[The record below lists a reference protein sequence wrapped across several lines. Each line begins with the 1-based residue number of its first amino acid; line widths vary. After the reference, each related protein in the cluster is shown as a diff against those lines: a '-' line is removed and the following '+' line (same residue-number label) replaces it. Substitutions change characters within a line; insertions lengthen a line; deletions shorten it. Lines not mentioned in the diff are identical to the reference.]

1 MTQKIED
8 LIKSFS
14 NSTFEEQLAKVKQIR
29 HARTLERPV
38 AAAKRVK
45 KAAKKS
51 SVAKDKTRAL
61 FSKLSPA
68 ELKLLAERLGAKK
81 E

>member
-14 NSTFEEQLAKVKQIR
+14 NMTGAEMLDKIKHNRS
-29 HARTLERPV
+29 ARNIERPV

-51 SVAKDKTRAL
+51 SVSKDKARDMFSNLSVDAQKAL
-61 FSKLSPA
+61 LKKL
-68 ELKLLAERLGAKK
+68 EGK
-81 E
+81 